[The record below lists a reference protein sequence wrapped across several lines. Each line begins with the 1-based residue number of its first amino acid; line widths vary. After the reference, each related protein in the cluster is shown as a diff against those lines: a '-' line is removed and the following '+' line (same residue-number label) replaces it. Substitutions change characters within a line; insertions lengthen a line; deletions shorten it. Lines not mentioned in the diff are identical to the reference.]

1 MRASRGE
8 ARGPQLRKELDGGDR
23 KESELMKDEEKRKEK
38 EENGKGREGKRARG
52 GKRGEEERE
61 E

>member
-1 MRASRGE
+1 VRARIGE
-8 ARGPQLRKELDGGDR
+8 GEGKAVKEGMGGGDR
-23 KESELMKDEEKRKEK
+23 KESELRKDGEKRKEK
-38 EENGKGREGKRARG
+38 EENGKGQEGKRARG